1 MTRNILLSFVTSA
14 SLLLPGCALLEGFG
28 SRSAHYHAVA
38 TSTIPTTRPAADT
51 SDTPPEALPHYVPLA
66 ALTGNISSV
75 GDATT
80 TNLAARAITEFR
92 RIYPGVTHNATA
104 GLTSIGAAAL
114 LAGKADIVPM
124 SRPLTPTEI
133 AAFQKKYGYA
143 PTEIKIAADA
153 LAIFVDRRNPLPNLT
168 LQQLDGIFSRTQLR
182 GGKPIETWG
191 DAGLNGDWA
200 TRAIML
206 FGYGPGDGVHQTFR
220 QLVLEGGEFRP
231 SLRYEPAGSS
241 IVQGVAA
248 DPEAIGCA
256 SVFFASRRVR
266 AVPIAGADGEF
277 YAPSAENV
285 RNHKYPLT
293 RFLTI
298 CVNKRPGRPLPPATA
313 EFIRFLISAEGQ
325 QLIVAGGHVQLDATT
340 AAEGKRAIE

>member
-1 MTRNILLSFVTSA
+1 MILPTLLVGSLSLS
-14 SLLLPGCALLEGFG
+14 GCALLEGFG
-28 SRSAHYHAVA
+28 SRSARNH
-38 TSTIPTTRPAADT
+38 PAATTELPSPRPGADDPNISSNT
-51 SDTPPEALPHYVPLA
+51 LPHYEPLA
-66 ALTGNISSV
+66 NLSGNITSI

-92 RIYPGVTHNATA
+92 RIYPGVTHSATA

-114 LAGKADIVPM
+114 LQGKADIVPM
-124 SRPLTPTEI
+124 SRPLTSAEI
-133 AAFQKKYGYA
+133 APFQKKYGYA
-143 PTEIKIAADA
+143 PTEIRIAADA
-153 LAIFVDRRNPLPNLT
+153 LAIYVDKRNPLPSLT
-168 LQQLDGIFSRTQLR
+168 LQQLDGIFSRTQRR

-191 DAGLNGDWA
+191 DAGLEGDWA
-200 TRAIML
+200 ARPIML
-206 FGYGPGDGVHQTFR
+206 FGYGPGDGVHSTFR

-266 AVPIAGADGEF
+266 AVPVAGADGQF
-277 YAPSAENV
+277 YAPTAENV
-285 RNHKYPLT
+285 RTQKYPLT

-298 CVNKRPGRPLPPATA
+298 CVNKPPGRPLPPATA
-313 EFIRFLISAEGQ
+313 EFLRFLVSAEGQ
-325 QLIVAGGHVQLDATT
+325 QLIVAGGHVRLDPAI
-340 AAEGKRAIE
+340 AAEGRRAIE

>member
-1 MTRNILLSFVTSA
+1 MIRIIPRGFILLGFLTLGGCGLLGASHSESVRNEPAKSA
-14 SLLLPGCALLEGFG
+14 SDRPLAPLDA
-28 SRSAHYHAVA
+28 A
-38 TSTIPTTRPAADT
+38 IP
-51 SDTPPEALPHYVPLA
+51 SDTLPHYEPL
-66 ALTGNISSV
+66 TSVSGNITSI

-92 RIYPGVTHNATA
+92 GIYPAVTHNATA

-124 SRPLTPTEI
+124 SRPLTPAEI
-133 AAFQKKYGYA
+133 APFEKKYGYA
-143 PTEIKIAADA
+143 PTEIKVAADA
-153 LAIFVDRRNPLPNLT
+153 LAIFVDKRNPLPSLT
-168 LQQLDGIFSRTQLR
+168 LEQLDGIFSRTQRR

-191 DAGLNGDWA
+191 EAGLTGDWA
-200 TRAIML
+200 LRPIML

-220 QLVLEGGEFRP
+220 QLVLQGGDFRP

-256 SVFFASRRVR
+256 SVFFASKRVR
-266 AVPIAGADGEF
+266 AVPIAGTDGTF
-277 YAPSAENV
+277 YAPTAENV
-285 RNHKYPLT
+285 RSQKYPLT

-298 CVNKRPGRPLPPATA
+298 CVNKPPGRPLPPATA
-313 EFIRFLISAEGQ
+313 EFLRFLVSAEGQ
-325 QLIVAGGHVQLDATT
+325 QLIVDGGHVRLDAAT
-340 AAEGKRAIE
+340 AGEGRRAIE

>member
-1 MTRNILLSFVTSA
+1 MMRAILLPIFLLV
-14 SLLLPGCALLEGFG
+14 SLTMTGCALLEGFG
-28 SRSAHYHAVA
+28 SRSAHDRTAA
-38 TSTIPTTRPAADT
+38 TAPLPAARPGADSAEAP
-51 SDTPPEALPHYVPLA
+51 SDTLPHYEPLPS
-66 ALTGNISSV
+66 LSGNISSI

-124 SRPLTPTEI
+124 SRPLTPAEI
-133 AAFQKKYGYA
+133 APFQKKYGYA

-153 LAIFVDRRNPLPNLT
+153 LAIYVDKRNPLPSLT

-191 DAGLNGDWA
+191 DAGLSGDWA
-200 TRAIML
+200 TRPIVL

-266 AVPIAGADGEF
+266 AVPVAGVDGEF
-277 YAPSAENV
+277 YAPTAENV
-285 RNHKYPLT
+285 RNQKYPLT

-298 CVNKRPGRPLPPATA
+298 CVNKPPGRPLPPATA
-313 EFIRFLISAEGQ
+313 EFVRFLISAEGQ
-325 QLIVAGGHVQLDATT
+325 QLIVAGGHVRLDAAT
-340 AAEGKRAIE
+340 AEQGRRAIQ

>member
-1 MTRNILLSFVTSA
+1 
-14 SLLLPGCALLEGFG
+14 
-28 SRSAHYHAVA
+28 
-38 TSTIPTTRPAADT
+38 
-51 SDTPPEALPHYVPLA
+51 
-66 ALTGNISSV
+66 
-75 GDATT
+75 
-80 TNLAARAITEFR
+80 
-92 RIYPGVTHNATA
+92 VTHNATA

-124 SRPLTPTEI
+124 SRPLTPAEI
-133 AAFQKKYGYA
+133 APFQKKYGYA
-143 PTEIKIAADA
+143 PTEIKVAADA
-153 LAIFVDRRNPLPNLT
+153 LAIYVDKRNPLPSLT
-168 LQQLDGIFSRTQLR
+168 LEQLDGIFSRTQKR

-191 DAGLNGDWA
+191 DAGLAGDWA
-200 TRAIML
+200 TRPIML

-266 AVPIAGADGEF
+266 AVPVAGTDGEF
-277 YAPSAENV
+277 YAPTAENV
-285 RNHKYPLT
+285 RSQKYPLT

-298 CVNKRPGRPLPPATA
+298 CVNKPPGRPLPPATA
-313 EFIRFLISAEGQ
+313 EFLRFLISAEGQ
-325 QLIVAGGHVQLDATT
+325 QLIVAGGHVRLDAAT
-340 AAEGKRAIE
+340 AAQGRQAIE

>member
-1 MTRNILLSFVTSA
+1 MTRIILLSILVLG
-14 SLLLPGCALLEGFG
+14 SLTMTGCALVEGFA
-28 SRSAHYHAVA
+28 SRSTHDHAA
-38 TSTIPTTRPAADT
+38 TSLPTTRPGGDT
-51 SDTPPEALPHYVPLA
+51 FDITSGKLPHYEPLVG
-66 ALTGNISSV
+66 LRGNITSI

-92 RIYPGVTHNATA
+92 RIYPSVTHNATA

-124 SRPLTPTEI
+124 SRPLTPAEI
-133 AAFQKKYGYA
+133 APFQKKYGYA

-153 LAIFVDRRNPLPNLT
+153 LAIYVDKRNPLPNLT

-191 DAGLNGDWA
+191 DAGLAGDWA
-200 TRAIML
+200 TRPIML

-220 QLVLEGGEFRP
+220 QLVLEGGEFRT
-231 SLRYEPAGSS
+231 SLRYQPAGSS

-266 AVPIAGADGEF
+266 AVPVAGEDGQF
-277 YAPSAENV
+277 YAPTAENV
-285 RNHKYPLT
+285 RSQKYPLI

-298 CVNKRPGRPLPPATA
+298 CVNKPPGRPLPPATA
-313 EFIRFLISAEGQ
+313 EFLRFLVSAEGQ
-325 QLIVAGGHVQLDATT
+325 QLIVAGGHVRLDAAI
-340 AAEGKRAIE
+340 AAQGRQAIE

>member
-1 MTRNILLSFVTSA
+1 MIRMILLP
-14 SLLLPGCALLEGFG
+14 LLVLAFMTTTGCALVEGVG
-28 SRSAHYHAVA
+28 SRSARDRAAA
-38 TSTIPTTRPAADT
+38 TTVLPATRPGADT
-51 SDTPPEALPHYVPLA
+51 ADILSGALPHYEPLA
-66 ALTGNISSV
+66 SLSGNITSI

-124 SRPLTPTEI
+124 SRPLTPAEI
-133 AAFQKKYGYA
+133 APFQKKYGYA
-143 PTEIKIAADA
+143 PTEINIAADA
-153 LAIFVDRRNPLPNLT
+153 LAIYVDKRNPLPSLT
-168 LQQLDGIFSRTQLR
+168 LQQLDGIFSRTQRR

-191 DAGLNGDWA
+191 DAGLSGDWA
-200 TRAIML
+200 TRPIML

-231 SLRYEPAGSS
+231 SLRYQPAGSS

-256 SVFFASRRVR
+256 SLFYASRRVR
-266 AVPIAGADGEF
+266 AVPVAGTDGEF
-277 YAPSAENV
+277 YAPTAENV
-285 RNHKYPLT
+285 RSHKYPLT

-298 CVNKRPGRPLPPATA
+298 CVNKPPDRPLPPATA
-313 EFIRFLISAEGQ
+313 EFVRFLISAEGQ
-325 QLIVAGGHVQLDATT
+325 QLIVAGGHVRLDAAT
-340 AAEGKRAIE
+340 AAQGRWAIE

>member
-1 MTRNILLSFVTSA
+1 MKRMIPLTVAVLA
-14 SLLLPGCALLEGFG
+14 SLTMAGCALLEGFG
-28 SRSAHYHAVA
+28 ARDRNAA
-38 TSTIPTTRPAADT
+38 TTALPPARPDAESPDVP
-51 SDTPPEALPHYVPLA
+51 SDTLPHYEPLA
-66 ALTGNISSV
+66 TLSGNITSI

-124 SRPLTPTEI
+124 SRPLTPAEI
-133 AAFQKKYGYA
+133 APFQKKYGYA

-153 LAIFVDRRNPLPNLT
+153 LAIYVDKRNPLPSLT

-191 DAGLNGDWA
+191 DAGLGGDWA
-200 TRAIML
+200 TRPIML

-266 AVPIAGADGEF
+266 AVPVAGTDGEF
-277 YAPSAENV
+277 YAPTAENV
-285 RNHKYPLT
+285 RTQKYPLT
-293 RFLTI
+293 RFLSI
-298 CVNKRPGRPLPPATA
+298 CVNKPPNRPLPPATA
-313 EFIRFLISAEGQ
+313 EFLRFLISAEGQ
-325 QLIVAGGHVQLDATT
+325 QLIVAGGHVRLDAQT
-340 AAEGKRAIE
+340 AAQGRRAIE

>member
-1 MTRNILLSFVTSA
+1 MTRIILVPILVLA
-14 SLLLPGCALLEGFG
+14 SLGMSGCAMLGGLG
-28 SRSAHYHAVA
+28 SRSGRDHGVA
-38 TSTIPTTRPAADT
+38 TTVLPATRPGADT
-51 SDTPPEALPHYVPLA
+51 PDIPSGTLPHYEPLA
-66 ALTGNISSV
+66 NLSGNLTSI

-92 RIYPGVTHNATA
+92 GIYPGVTYNATA

-124 SRPLTPTEI
+124 SRPLTPAEI
-133 AAFQKKYGYA
+133 APFQKKYGYA
-143 PTEIKIAADA
+143 PTEIKVAADA
-153 LAIFVDRRNPLPNLT
+153 LAIYVDKRNPLPSLT

-191 DAGLNGDWA
+191 DAGLGGEWA
-200 TRAIML
+200 TRPIML

-266 AVPIAGADGEF
+266 AVPVAGSDGEF
-277 YAPSAENV
+277 YAPTAENV
-285 RNHKYPLT
+285 RSQKYPLT

-298 CVNKRPGRPLPPATA
+298 CVNKAPGRPLPAATA
-313 EFIRFLISAEGQ
+313 EFLRFLISAEGQ
-325 QLIVAGGHVQLDATT
+325 QLIVAGGHVRLDAST
-340 AAEGKRAIE
+340 AAEGRRAIE